1 MDRSAPVAR
10 TLHAYLIDEHMPAR
24 ADLQAAI
31 KRLGFKLTLD
41 EAYEPC
47 ETQGYL
53 PCTVEG
59 EDAGVD
65 MRFERDV
72 DLPDAAHALA
82 AERGCKYALMRLRWS
97 GDAREHLS
105 ALIIAVALAQAFDA
119 LLIDPDKGT
128 QAVPATLL
136 KQARSLQE
144 ESF

>member
-1 MDRSAPVAR
+1 VLLVAR
-10 TLHAYLIDEHMPAR
+10 TLHAYLNAERMPAL

-41 EAYEPC
+41 EAYAPF
-47 ETQGYL
+47 ETNGYL

-65 MRFERDV
+65 MRFDRDAS
-72 DLPDAAHALA
+72 LPDTAQALA
-82 AERGCKYALMRLRWS
+82 AEQGSRRAVMRLRWS

-105 ALIIAVALAQAFDA
+105 ALIIAVALAQDFDA

>member
-1 MDRSAPVAR
+1 VAR
-10 TLHAYLIDEHMPAR
+10 TLHAYLFSERMPVR
-24 ADLQAAI
+24 AQLQSAVT
-31 KRLGFKLTLD
+31 RLGFKLTLD
-41 EAYEPC
+41 DAYAPF

-65 MRFERDV
+65 MRFERNANV
-72 DLPDAAHALA
+72 PGTAQSLA
-82 AERGCKYALMRLRWS
+82 VEQGDRRAVMRLRWS

-105 ALIIAVALAQAFDA
+105 ALVIASALALDFDA
-119 LLIDPDKGT
+119 LLLDPEDGS
-128 QAVPATLL
+128 QVMAATLL